1 MGSGD
6 EQVDRLVERWRV
18 EPSSA
23 LVRTPSSVLLPGT
36 RDGVPVMLKVPGVA
50 EERRGCALLA
60 WWDGTGGIPVLEHDA
75 GSTLM
80 LRATGDRD
88 LTAMA
93 RDGRDDE
100 ATAVLVEMA
109 RRLHGLGLPDDDVRL
124 LPLRDW
130 FDALLRRAPA
140 DPVLA
145 QCAAVAH
152 RLLDVPAGAG
162 AVVALHG
169 DLHHANVLDLG
180 DRWAAIDPK
189 GLLGAP
195 AFDYANLFCNP
206 DHDTALGRL
215 SARLDLVAGLTG
227 IDPGVLAD
235 WVVAWCGL
243 SIVWEVLDGSW
254 SWHAAT
260 ARDVAEVLLA
270 AQRAR

>member
-18 EPSSA
+18 EPSGA

-36 RDGVPVMLKVPGVA
+36 RDGVPVMLKVPAVA

-60 WWDGTGGIPVLEHDA
+60 WWDGAGGIPVLEHDG

-80 LRATGDRD
+80 LRATGGRD

-93 RDGRDDE
+93 VGGHDDE
-100 ATAVLVEMA
+100 ATAVLVDMA
-109 RRLHGLGLPDDDVRL
+109 RRLHSLGLPEDDVRL

-130 FDALLRRAPA
+130 FDALLREVPT

-145 QCAAVAH
+145 QCATVAH
-152 RLLDVPAGAG
+152 RLLDSSSGAG

-169 DLHHANVLDLG
+169 DLHHGNVLDLG
-180 DRWAAIDPK
+180 ERWAAIDPK
-189 GLLGAP
+189 GLVGDP

-206 DHDTALGRL
+206 DHDTALDRL
-215 SARLDLVAGLTG
+215 SARLDVVAGLTG
-227 IDPGVLAD
+227 LAPEVLAD

-243 SIVWEVLDGSW
+243 SAGWEVLDGTW

-260 ARDVAEVLLA
+260 ARDVAAVLLA
-270 AQRAR
+270 ARPAH